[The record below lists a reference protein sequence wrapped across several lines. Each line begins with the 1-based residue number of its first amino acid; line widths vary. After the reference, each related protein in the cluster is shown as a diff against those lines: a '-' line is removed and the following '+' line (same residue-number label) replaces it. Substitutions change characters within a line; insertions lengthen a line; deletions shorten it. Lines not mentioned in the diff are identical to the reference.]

1 MFVNTKLFEKREP
14 VKSELTRNGEREI
27 IEEQTNTKT
36 RHLILKHRNSELA
49 HDMTEGPV
57 FRELIAFTLPLIM
70 GNILQLTYNAIDS
83 MIVGRF
89 VGKNALAAVGCCNPI
104 MTLVLLFTNGICL
117 GAGILV
123 GFHFGA
129 KHLEV
134 LKRQV
139 STGMIAG
146 VVFSAAVGIGIAA
159 AAYPVMRLL
168 QVDPAILT
176 ECVRYLRVIMFGLV
190 FSFAYNYLA
199 SILRAIGDS
208 RSPMI
213 FLGISAVLNI
223 FGDLFF
229 VMILKMGSFGAAVS
243 TVLCEA
249 LSAVLCWIY
258 IYREIPLLRLGKGWL
273 IFDTGL
279 LKKTIS
285 YGIVSAMQQSVVQA
299 GKLAN
304 QGMVNS
310 LGVVPTAAFTAVN
323 RFDDYAIVPAQN
335 MAHAMTAMMAQNV
348 GAGKHDRVLKTFRS
362 GIISELIFGTSAGI
376 LLLLFANPLM
386 HLFTRDAEVIA
397 EGTKYLHLIAF
408 MYPLPG
414 ITNGIQGYF
423 RGIGD
428 LKVTL
433 WCSMINI
440 SVRVACC
447 YIFIIRMK
455 MGLRGVAW
463 ACFCGWIAMVAWEL
477 PYLIKYI
484 RNHRERYLQ

>member
-1 MFVNTKLFEKREP
+1 
-14 VKSELTRNGEREI
+14 
-27 IEEQTNTKT
+27 
-36 RHLILKHRNSELA
+36 
-49 HDMTEGPV
+49 MTEGPV
-57 FRELIAFTLPLIM
+57 FRELIAFTIPLIM

-89 VGKNALAAVGCCNPI
+89 VGKNALAAVGCCNPL

-129 KHLEV
+129 KHFDE

-146 VVFSAAVGIGIAA
+146 VVFSAAVGIGMAA
-159 AAYPVMRLL
+159 AAFPIMRLL
-168 QVDPAILT
+168 QVDPEILA
-176 ECVRYLRVIMFGLV
+176 ECVRYLRVIMFGLI

-213 FLGISAVLNI
+213 FLAISAVLNI

-229 VMILKMGSFGAAVS
+229 VMILKMGSLGAAVS

-258 IYREIPLLRLGKGWL
+258 IYRKIPLLRLGRGWL
-273 IFDTGL
+273 IFDRGL
-279 LKKTIS
+279 LKKTVS

-310 LGVVPTAAFTAVN
+310 LGVVATAAFTAVN
-323 RFDDYAIVPAQN
+323 RFDDYAIVPEQN
-335 MAHAMTAMMAQNV
+335 MAHAMTSMMAQNV
-348 GAGKHDRVLKTFRS
+348 GAGKHDRVMKTFRA
-362 GIISELIFGTSAGI
+362 GIISELIFGVSAGI
-376 LLLLFANPLM
+376 LLVLFAGPLM
-386 HLFTRDAEVIA
+386 HLFTKDTEVIA
-397 EGTKYLHLIAF
+397 EGTKYLRLIAF

-433 WCSMINI
+433 WCSTINI
-440 SVRVACC
+440 GVRVAAC
-447 YIFIIRMK
+447 YLFLVR
-455 MGLRGVAW
+455 MGLGLKGVAW
-463 ACFCGWIAMVAWEL
+463 ACFCGWIAMVGFEL
-477 PYLIKYI
+477 PYLI
-484 RNHRERYLQ
+484 RYVRTHKEQMNTGA

>member
-1 MFVNTKLFEKREP
+1 MKHHH
-14 VKSELTRNGEREI
+14 LTAG
-27 IEEQTNTKT
+27 
-36 RHLILKHRNSELA
+36 A
-49 HDMTEGPV
+49 HDMTQGPV
-57 FRELIAFTLPLIM
+57 WKGLITFTIPLIM
-70 GNILQLTYNAIDS
+70 GNILQLTYNAIDG

-89 VGKNALAAVGCCNPI
+89 VGKNALAAVGCCNPL

-123 GFHFGA
+123 GFHYGA
-129 KHLEV
+129 KHFDV

-139 STGMIAG
+139 STGMLAGIA
-146 VVFSAAVGIGIAA
+146 FSLTVGIVMAA
-159 AAYPVMRLL
+159 AAFPIMRLL
-168 QVDPAILT
+168 MVDPVILT
-176 ECVRYLRVIMFGLV
+176 ECVRYLRVIMLGLI

-208 RSPMI
+208 QSPMI
-213 FLGISAVLNI
+213 FLAISAVLNI

-229 VMILKMGSFGAAVS
+229 VMILKMGSLGAAVS

-258 IYREIPLLRLGKGWL
+258 IYRKIPLLRLGKAWL
-273 IFDTGL
+273 VFDRGL
-279 LKKTIS
+279 LKKTVS

-299 GKLAN
+299 GKIAN
-304 QGMVNS
+304 QAMVNS
-310 LGVVPTAAFTAVN
+310 LGVVATAAFTAVN
-323 RFDDYAIVPAQN
+323 RFDDYAIVPEQN
-335 MAHAMTAMMAQNV
+335 MAHAMTSVMAQNV
-348 GAGKHDRVLKTFRS
+348 GAGKHDRVLKTFRA
-362 GIISELIFGTSAGI
+362 GIISELILGAAACV

-386 HLFTRDAEVIA
+386 HLFTKDPEVVA
-397 EGTKYLHLIAF
+397 EGVRYLRLIAF

-440 SVRVACC
+440 GVRVVCC
-447 YIFIIRMK
+447 YIFLVRMGMGIRA
-455 MGLRGVAW
+455 VAW
-463 ACFCGWIAMVAWEL
+463 ACMCGWLAMVVCEL
-477 PYLIKYI
+477 PYLIRYI
-484 RNHRERYLQ
+484 RTHKQQMEVKE